1 MSKVKKMKLQ
11 PLNEGEC
18 DIEEMFIDEDG
29 KILRV
34 IPKVYSELPL
44 NL

>member
-1 MSKVKKMKLQ
+1 MGKVKKMKLQ

-29 KILRV
+29 KSLQ
-34 IPKVYSELPL
+34 
-44 NL
+44 